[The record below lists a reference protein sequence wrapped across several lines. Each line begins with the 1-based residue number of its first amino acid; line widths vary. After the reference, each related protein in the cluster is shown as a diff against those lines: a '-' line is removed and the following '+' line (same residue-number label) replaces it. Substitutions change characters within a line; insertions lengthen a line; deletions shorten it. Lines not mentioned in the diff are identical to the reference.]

1 MIKIE
6 NLSVA
11 FDDVEVVK
19 KVNFEIADGEILG
32 VVGESGSGKSVT
44 ALTMMGL
51 VSPTAKITSGKVLF
65 NDTVLLEAG
74 KPKNKKLYR
83 EYQGDKMSMVFQE
96 PMTSLNPTQK
106 VGKQVEEMLTLHVR
120 EYEKDVRKEKV
131 LEALNSVGLHEVD
144 KVYDSYPH
152 QLSGGMRQR
161 VMIAMAII
169 LHPDLVVCD
178 EPTTALDVSVQSQ
191 IIALLKEINQ
201 KEKNSMLFITHDLNL
216 ARRLCNRVI
225 VMKDGEIVESGDVEE
240 IFSNP
245 KQEYTKMLI
254 SAVPSRKQRMDR
266 FKKQKRSEQKLQ
278 DKKEELIKDQIKQK
292 KSKEKMAAQSA
303 EAVLKTGDEKAAR
316 IGQEKEKQYQKLTE
330 QNKAKLDDKK
340 RKKLEQK
347 KQKRE
352 QKLEAKGKL
361 QTVQMLA
368 DSLTDEAKSGE
379 DYVILDVQHVNVSYM
394 DGGNSLF
401 SSNKKKQIIF
411 DANFQIK
418 KGEIL
423 GLVGE
428 SGCGKTTLSKA
439 ILGMN
444 KEVEGKILHYSNK
457 PQMVFQD
464 PYSSLN
470 PTKTIGWLLQE
481 PLRAAA
487 TYDKQF
493 IMTKEEREEAAMEM
507 LKKVGLSEKYFYRKP
522 SQLSGGQRQRVS
534 IGQALITRPGLV
546 IADEPVSALDVTIQA
561 QIMELL
567 RKLQA
572 EMGISFLFISHDMN
586 VMFQMSDRVMVMKEG
601 RIVEIGDTLEV
612 FDHPTDDYTKKL
624 LNEL

>member
-1 MIKIE
+1 M
-6 NLSVA
+6 
-11 FDDVEVVK
+11 
-19 KVNFEIADGEILG
+19 
-32 VVGESGSGKSVT
+32 
-44 ALTMMGL
+44 
-51 VSPTAKITSGKVLF
+51 
-65 NDTVLLEAG
+65 EA
-74 KPKNKKLYR
+74 
-83 EYQGDKMSMVFQE
+83 
-96 PMTSLNPTQK
+96 
-106 VGKQVEEMLTLHVR
+106 
-120 EYEKDVRKEKV
+120 
-131 LEALNSVGLHEVD
+131 
-144 KVYDSYPH
+144 
-152 QLSGGMRQR
+152 
-161 VMIAMAII
+161 
-169 LHPDLVVCD
+169 
-178 EPTTALDVSVQSQ
+178 
-191 IIALLKEINQ
+191 
-201 KEKNSMLFITHDLNL
+201 
-216 ARRLCNRVI
+216 
-225 VMKDGEIVESGDVEE
+225 
-240 IFSNP
+240 
-245 KQEYTKMLI
+245 
-254 SAVPSRKQRMDR
+254 
-266 FKKQKRSEQKLQ
+266 
-278 DKKEELIKDQIKQK
+278 
-292 KSKEKMAAQSA
+292 KSK
-303 EAVLKTGDEKAAR
+303 T
-316 IGQEKEKQYQKLTE
+316 
-330 QNKAKLDDKK
+330 
-340 RKKLEQK
+340 
-347 KQKRE
+347 
-352 QKLEAKGKL
+352 

-368 DSLTDEAKSGE
+368 DDLTDDIKKSD

-401 SSNKKKQIIF
+401 SSNKKKQIIY

-444 KEVEGKILHYSNK
+444 KDVEGKILHYSNK

-493 IMTKEEREEAAMEM
+493 VMTKQEREEAAMEM

-612 FDHPTDDYTKKL
+612 FDHPTDAYTQKL